1 MRKLR
6 NCEKGEA
13 RSPEKVPQK
22 KAKVARDLRSGV
34 IVRQLVE
41 PIAEENNYKDL
52 ALNILLSRTL

>member
-13 RSPEKVPQK
+13 RSPEKVPQS

-41 PIAEENNYKDL
+41 PIAKENKL
-52 ALNILLSRTL
+52 